1 MYLAHTYNWDMPND
15 IKSILKSQMPIS
27 SSSSKPV
34 KQLPIEAV
42 DRLAD
47 ELVEEYS
54 NPRFR
59 QWYCGVIYQFGFSQ
73 VAEWRGRAKEGKE
86 PARLFSKYVKEAR
99 LFRGPRKALGE

>member
-1 MYLAHTYNWDMPND
+1 MPND
-15 IKSILKSQMPIS
+15 IKSILKSQLPIDKS
-27 SSSSKPV
+27 SVIPS

-47 ELVEEYS
+47 EIVEEYS
-54 NPRFR
+54 NPGFR

-73 VAEWRGRAKEGKE
+73 VAEWRARAKEGRE

-99 LFRGPRKALGE
+99 SFRGSRKAFGE